1 MKIPRVTEEQMLRI
15 VEEER
20 GLSCRVGP
28 PLAGILS
35 LPTKRGSGT
44 GGRRAPKPKTRIGK
58 LKAFS
63 AGNV

>member
-1 MKIPRVTEEQMLRI
+1 MKIPRLTEEQMLRI
-15 VEEER
+15 VEDER

-28 PLAGILS
+28 PLAVILN
-35 LPTKRGSGT
+35 LPAKRGVSASA
-44 GGRRAPKPKTRIGK
+44 RRVAKPKARIGK

>member
-1 MKIPRVTEEQMLRI
+1 MKIPRLTEEQMLRV

-28 PLAGILS
+28 PLAVILNLPAERGINA
-35 LPTKRGSGT
+35 GA
-44 GGRRAPKPKTRIGK
+44 RRAAKPKARIGK

-63 AGNV
+63 AGNS